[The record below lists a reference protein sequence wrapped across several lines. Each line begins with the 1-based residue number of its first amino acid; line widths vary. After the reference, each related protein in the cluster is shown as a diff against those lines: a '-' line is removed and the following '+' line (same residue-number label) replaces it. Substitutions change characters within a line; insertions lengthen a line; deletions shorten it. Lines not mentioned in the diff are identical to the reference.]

1 MGINALFLFFYQG
14 NFFLLIFFFKT
25 FYELS
30 LFSKSMSLNL
40 IKSLFSHYI
49 LNNLT
54 LENINPFASF
64 FGFIDI
70 VHITNLSAFLMDYF
84 FDPDGFNQYSFS
96 YLFLKKKTI

>member
-1 MGINALFLFFYQG
+1 
-14 NFFLLIFFFKT
+14 
-25 FYELS
+25 
-30 LFSKSMSLNL
+30 MSLNL

-70 VHITNLSAFLMDYF
+70 VHITNLSAFFNGLF
-84 FDPDGFNQYSFS
+84 FYSS
-96 YLFLKKKTI
+96 LYNASAIN

>member
-1 MGINALFLFFYQG
+1 
-14 NFFLLIFFFKT
+14 
-25 FYELS
+25 
-30 LFSKSMSLNL
+30 MSLNL

-96 YLFLKKKTI
+96 YLFLKKKNQFER

>member
-1 MGINALFLFFYQG
+1 
-14 NFFLLIFFFKT
+14 
-25 FYELS
+25 
-30 LFSKSMSLNL
+30 MSLNL

-84 FDPDGFNQYSFS
+84 LTPMDLICIGFS
-96 YLFLKKKTI
+96 YLFLKKKQFER

>member
-1 MGINALFLFFYQG
+1 
-14 NFFLLIFFFKT
+14 
-25 FYELS
+25 
-30 LFSKSMSLNL
+30 MSLNL

-70 VHITNLSAFLMDYF
+70 VHITNLSAF
-84 FDPDGFNQYSFS
+84 FNVIFE
-96 YLFLKKKTI
+96 KKKQFERYKVIKKNIFFKKHSSLYNASAIN